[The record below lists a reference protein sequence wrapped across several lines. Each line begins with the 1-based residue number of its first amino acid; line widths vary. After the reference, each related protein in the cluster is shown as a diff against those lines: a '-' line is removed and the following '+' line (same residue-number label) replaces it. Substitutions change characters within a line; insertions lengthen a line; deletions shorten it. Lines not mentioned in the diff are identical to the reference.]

1 MLFQLVLR
9 LSAMTSEPLY
19 EFELDQVEVP
29 TGLHLIAGLTGFTDA
44 GGVLSQFSENIFA
57 NLSTSQILTFNN
69 DELLDYR
76 SRRPVMYFEKDH
88 IEDYE
93 PANLGLYLVHD
104 EANQPFLFLHG
115 YEPDFRWEA
124 FTDAIIRLIK
134 RLGVKDITWLH
145 AIPFPIPHTREIG
158 VTVSGNR
165 KDIVNELS
173 EWKPQ
178 TQVPGNVLHLLEYKV
193 AKTGLPIVGYVLLC
207 PHYLA
212 DNDFPQAAVAAF
224 ELVSSSTGLVFPSD
238 DLREDG
244 REFLSKL
251 TEQISD
257 NVELQKMITTLEQG
271 YQNEVSGPSR
281 APIRKPVVK
290 LPNAEEIAA
299 ELESYLASRQRNK
312 PDDSKN

>member
-1 MLFQLVLR
+1 MASGALF
-9 LSAMTSEPLY
+9 
-19 EFELDQVEVP
+19 EFEIDQVEVP
-29 TGLHLIAGLTGFTDA
+29 SGLHLIAGLTGFTDA
-44 GGVLSQFSENIFA
+44 GGVLNQFSEHIFA
-57 NLSTSQILTFNN
+57 NLESQQILRFNN

-76 SRRPVMYFEKDH
+76 SRRPVMFFEKDH

-93 PANLGLYLVHD
+93 PANLGLYLVYD
-104 EANQPFLFLHG
+104 EVNQPFLFLHG

-124 FTDAIIRLIK
+124 FTDVLLKLIK
-134 RLGVKDITWLH
+134 RFQIRDVTWLH

-165 KDIVNELS
+165 KDIVAEVS

-193 AKTGLPIVGYVLLC
+193 AQSGLPIVGYVLLC

-224 ELVSSSTGLVFPSD
+224 ELVAGSTSLVFPTD
-238 DLREDG
+238 DLRDDG
-244 REFLSKL
+244 REFVSKL
-251 TEQISD
+251 NDQIAE
-257 NVELQKMITTLEQG
+257 NPELQKMIATLEQG
-271 YQNEVSGPSR
+271 YQNEMTGPSR
-281 APIRKPVVK
+281 APIRKPVAK

-299 ELESYLASRQRNK
+299 ELEGYLASRRRNQA
-312 PDDSKN
+312 DDSKD